1 MTQSYIDQLVA
12 AATGDDLREIRR
24 LGFSLVS
31 PAGGELADDA
41 PTWSPQAVDWD
52 DVDRCRRVP
61 FPA

>member
-24 LGFSLVS
+24 LGFSLVI
-31 PAGGELADDA
+31 ADGRDRADDV
-41 PTWSPQAVDWD
+41 PTWSPQTVDWD